1 MKKTVSKILSLV
13 IVCALVMGFAATA
26 YADEASQET
35 EITILYTNDVHT
47 YIDEDITYSNIAAYK
62 EALGENTLLVD
73 AGDHIQGTAYGGMDE
88 GATIIELMNAA
99 GYDLATLGNHEFDY
113 DMDRLME
120 IINEE
125 ADYPYISSNFYS
137 IADDGTESTVLD
149 SYYVFEVDG
158 VTIAFVGITTPES
171 ITKSTPAYFQ
181 DDDGNYIYGIYG
193 GTDGSELYE
202 AVQEA
207 VDAAKAEAD
216 IVIALGHL
224 GVDESSSPWTSEEV
238 IANTTGIDAFIDGH
252 SHTTMES
259 EYVTDAA
266 GNEVLLTQTGCY
278 LDTLGQMTVSVS
290 SDGSVSIETDLL
302 TFDDLYETIG
312 YDVISTETTTDEN
325 GNEVEAEVTVQCLE
339 EDETVAAIEDAW
351 IASVDEQLGEK
362 IAETDITFT
371 IYDYSSGEQGDRI
384 VREAE
389 TNLGDLDADAYYWY
403 INEVASIDCDIA
415 ISNGGGVRAEIA
427 AGDWTYLDAK
437 TVNPFGNVLCVVE
450 VSGQDILD
458 ALEFGARYTTA
469 DASGAE
475 CGGFLQ
481 VAGLTYK
488 VDTSIENT
496 ITEDENSVWLSGPS
510 EYRVYDV
517 QVYNK
522 ETGEYEDLDLEA
534 TYTLGGT
541 NYTLRDCGDGFDMFS
556 DSYLVLDGIVE
567 DYLALSAYVSAF
579 ADTDGNGY
587 ADIASANSPLAA
599 YDGYLLNYENAAGSG
614 RITIADGKAS
624 EEAAGEAEGSEDT
637 DSAESYEVETEA
649 VSEDESDAS
658 ETAGE
663 SSAAEA
669 ADSGDAEE
677 TESSSTAA
685 ESESSDSTAAE
696 TGDENALML
705 WVVLAVLAAGTAA
718 VSLLRKKEIK

>member
-73 AGDHIQGTAYGGMDE
+73 AGDHIQGTAYGAVDE

-207 VDAAKAEAD
+207 VDAASAEAD

-259 EYVTDAA
+259 EYVTDAE

-312 YDVISTETTTDEN
+312 YDVTSTETTTDEN
-325 GNEVEAEVTVQCLE
+325 GNEVEAEVMVQCLE

-371 IYDYSSGEQGDRI
+371 IYDYSTGEQGDRI

-677 TESSSTAA
+677 TESSG
-685 ESESSDSTAAE
+685 STAAE

>member
-1 MKKTVSKILSLV
+1 MKKKFAGILSL
-13 IVCALVMGFAATA
+13 IVACVLVLGCFATV
-26 YADEASQET
+26 YAADGSPDST

-47 YIDEDITYSNIAAYK
+47 YIDEDITYSAIAAYK
-62 EALGENTLLVD
+62 STIENVLLVD
-73 AGDHIQGTAYGGMDE
+73 AGDHIQGTAYGGLDNGE
-88 GATIIELMNAA
+88 TIIEIMNAA
-99 GYDLATLGNHEFDY
+99 GYDLGTLGNHEFDY
-113 DMDRLME
+113 GMDRLME
-120 IINEE
+120 VIEE

-137 IADDGTESTVLD
+137 IADDGSEETVLD
-149 SYYVFEVDG
+149 SYYVFEIEG
-158 VTIAFVGITTPES
+158 VKIAFVGITTPES

-181 DDDGNYIYGIYG
+181 DDEGNYIYGIYG
-193 GTDGSELYE
+193 GTDGEELYE

-207 VDAAKAEAD
+207 IDAASEEAD

-224 GVDESSSPWTSEEV
+224 GVDESSEPWTSYDV
-238 IANTTGIDAFIDGH
+238 IENTTGLDAFIDGH

-259 EYVTDAA
+259 EYVTDAE

-278 LDTLGQMTVSVS
+278 LATLGQMTISVDA
-290 SDGSVSIETDLL
+290 DGNVEITSELLDAEDLYAVIGGETETDEEGN
-302 TFDDLYETIG
+302 ETIVSLNG
-312 YDVISTETTTDEN
+312 DES
-325 GNEVEAEVTVQCLE
+325 
-339 EDETVAAIEDAW
+339 VAAIEEAW

-371 IYDYSSGEQGDRI
+371 IYDYSSGEQGDRL

-389 TNLGDLDADAYYWY
+389 TNLGDLSADSYYWY
-403 INEVASIDCDIA
+403 INEVANIDCDIA

-450 VSGQDILD
+450 VTGQDILD

-496 ITEDENSVWLSGPS
+496 ITEDENSIWISGPT

-556 DSYLVLDGIVE
+556 DSYLVLDGISE
-567 DYLALSAYVSAF
+567 DYLALSAYVAAF

-587 ADIASANSPLAA
+587 GNIASANSPLAA
-599 YDGYLLNYENAAGSG
+599 YEGYLLNYESMTGAG
-614 RITIADGKAS
+614 RIVIADGKIAEEDTGDTDDADDQNTESGSSETGEDEEAS
-624 EEAAGEAEGSEDT
+624 ESGS
-637 DSAESYEVETEA
+637 SEVT
-649 VSEDESDAS
+649 EDEESSESGSSEADEDEADEETSADEEETTDASDAA
-658 ETAGE
+658 EVGD
-663 SSAAEA
+663 SSALALWAILFA
-669 ADSGDAEE
+669 A
-677 TESSSTAA
+677 AA
-685 ESESSDSTAAE
+685 LS
-696 TGDENALML
+696 
-705 WVVLAVLAAGTAA
+705 AGTG
-718 VSLLRKKEIK
+718 VMYRKKTR

>member
-1 MKKTVSKILSLV
+1 MKKKFAGILSL
-13 IVCALVMGFAATA
+13 IVTCVLVLGCFATVYA
-26 YADEASQET
+26 ADESPDST

-47 YIDEDITYSNIAAYK
+47 YIDEDITYSAIAAYK
-62 EALGENTLLVD
+62 STIENVLLVD
-73 AGDHIQGTAYGGMDE
+73 AGDHIQGTAYGGLDNGE
-88 GATIIELMNAA
+88 TIIELMNAA
-99 GYDLATLGNHEFDY
+99 GYDLGTLGNHEFDY
-113 DMDRLME
+113 GMDRLME
-120 IINEE
+120 VIEE
-125 ADYPYISSNFYS
+125 ADYSYISSNFYS
-137 IADDGTESTVLD
+137 IADDGSEETVLD
-149 SYYVFEVDG
+149 SYYVFEIDG
-158 VTIAFVGITTPES
+158 VKIAFVGITTPES

-181 DDDGNYIYGIYG
+181 DDEGNYIYGIYG
-193 GTDGSELYE
+193 GTDGEELYA

-207 VDAAKAEAD
+207 IDAASEEAD

-224 GVDESSSPWTSEEV
+224 GVDESSEPWTSYDV
-238 IANTTGIDAFIDGH
+238 IENTTGLDAFIDGH

-259 EYVTDAA
+259 EYVTDAE

-278 LDTLGQMTVSVS
+278 LATLGQMTISVDA
-290 SDGSVSIETDLL
+290 DGNVEITSELLDAEDLYAVIGGETETDEEGN
-302 TFDDLYETIG
+302 ETIVSLNG
-312 YDVISTETTTDEN
+312 DES
-325 GNEVEAEVTVQCLE
+325 
-339 EDETVAAIEDAW
+339 VAAIEEAW

-371 IYDYSSGEQGDRI
+371 IYDYSSGEQGDRL

-389 TNLGDLDADAYYWY
+389 TNLGDLSADSYYWY
-403 INEVASIDCDIA
+403 INEVANIDCDIA

-450 VSGQDILD
+450 VTGQDILD

-496 ITEDENSVWLSGPS
+496 ITEDENSIWISGPT

-556 DSYLVLDGIVE
+556 DSYLVLDGISE
-567 DYLALSAYVSAF
+567 DYLALSAYVAAF
-579 ADTDGNGY
+579 TDTDGNGY
-587 ADIASANSPLAA
+587 GNIASANSPLAA
-599 YDGYLLNYENAAGSG
+599 YEGYLLNYESMTGAG
-614 RITIADGKAS
+614 RIVIADGKI
-624 EEAAGEAEGSEDT
+624 AEEDT
-637 DSAESYEVETEA
+637 DDTVNTDDADDQNTESGSSETG
-649 VSEDESDAS
+649 EDEETSEVTEEEESSENGASEAAEDEADKETSADEEETTDASDA
-658 ETAGE
+658 
-663 SSAAEA
+663 AEVG
-669 ADSGDAEE
+669 DSGALALWAMLF
-677 TESSSTAA
+677 AA
-685 ESESSDSTAAE
+685 AA
-696 TGDENALML
+696 LL
-705 WVVLAVLAAGTAA
+705 AGTG
-718 VSLLRKKEIK
+718 VIYRKKTR

>member
-47 YIDEDITYSNIAAYK
+47 YIDEDITYSSIAAYK

-207 VDAAKAEAD
+207 VDAASAEAD

-259 EYVTDAA
+259 EYVTDAE

-312 YDVISTETTTDEN
+312 YDVTSAETTTDEN
-325 GNEVEAEVTVQCLE
+325 GNEVEAEVMVQCLE

-567 DYLALSAYVSAF
+567 DYLALSAYVAAF

-637 DSAESYEVETEA
+637 DSAESYEDETEA

-677 TESSSTAA
+677 TESSG
-685 ESESSDSTAAE
+685 STAAE

>member
-207 VDAAKAEAD
+207 VDAASAEAD

-259 EYVTDAA
+259 EYVTDAE

-312 YDVISTETTTDEN
+312 YDVTSTETTTDEN
-325 GNEVEAEVTVQCLE
+325 GNEVEAEVMVQCLE

-371 IYDYSSGEQGDRI
+371 IYDYSTGEQGDRI

-637 DSAESYEVETEA
+637 DSAESYEDETEA

-677 TESSSTAA
+677 TESSG
-685 ESESSDSTAAE
+685 STAAE

>member
-1 MKKTVSKILSLV
+1 MSLV

-26 YADEASQET
+26 YADDTAQET

-99 GYDLATLGNHEFDY
+99 GYDLATPGNHEFDY

-120 IINEE
+120 IISEE
-125 ADYPYISSNFYS
+125 ADYPYISCNFYS
-137 IADDGTESTVLD
+137 IADDGSESTVLD
-149 SYYVFEVDG
+149 SYYIFEIDG
-158 VTIAFVGITTPES
+158 VKIAFVGITTPES

-193 GTDGSELYE
+193 GTDGSALYE

-207 VDAAKAEAD
+207 VDAASQEAD

-259 EYVTDAA
+259 EYVTDAE

-278 LDTLGQMTVSVS
+278 LDTLGQMTITVS
-290 SDGSVSIETDLL
+290 SDGSFSISTDLL
-302 TFDDLYETIG
+302 TFEDLYETIG
-312 YDVISTETTTDEN
+312 YEVTSTETATDED
-325 GNEVEAEVTVQCLE
+325 GNEVESEVVTQCLE
-339 EDETVAAIEDAW
+339 EDAAVAEIEDAW

-371 IYDYSSGEQGDRI
+371 IYDYSSGEQGDRL

-496 ITEDENSVWLSGPS
+496 ITEDENGVWLSGPTQ
-510 EYRVYDV
+510 YRVYDV

-522 ETGEYEDLDLEA
+522 ETGEYEDLDPEA

-567 DYLALSAYVSAF
+567 DYLALSAYVAAF

-587 ADIASANSPLAA
+587 ANITSANSPLAA
-599 YDGYLLNYENAAGSG
+599 YDGYLLNYENAAGAG
-614 RITIADGKAS
+614 RITIADGKAAAGTSDETTESEDSDLADTSNDTGTDEDADNGSS
-624 EEAAGEAEGSEDT
+624 EEDAQTSSGDESAASDT
-637 DSAESYEVETEA
+637 D
-649 VSEDESDAS
+649 DESA
-658 ETAGE
+658 
-663 SSAAEA
+663 
-669 ADSGDAEE
+669 DAEE
-677 TESSSTAA
+677 GD
-685 ESESSDSTAAE
+685 SDDTSPE
-696 TGDENALML
+696 TGDENSLIF
-705 WVVLAVLAAGTAA
+705 WFILAAAAAGGTGLT
-718 VSLLRKKEIK
+718 VFRKRVMK

>member
-207 VDAAKAEAD
+207 VDAASAEAD

-259 EYVTDAA
+259 EYVTDAE

-312 YDVISTETTTDEN
+312 YDVTSTETTTDEN

-371 IYDYSSGEQGDRI
+371 IYDYSTGEQGDRI

-685 ESESSDSTAAE
+685 E